1 MPWSP
6 TPTSP
11 VRRHQTA
18 WFPEPPAPSPREH
31 RIGWFPRHR
40 LTATDTGIGQDFAAL
55 LTRAAVADTGV
66 GEDQAALQLL
76 TVPLAADIG
85 IGMDT
90 GLLLPKL
97 TGADTGIGQDL
108 LAGPVGIGRLPDL
121 GVGHDLA
128 ALQLGAQHGLDHG
141 IGHDLEQQLRA
152 RLPSRPTAG
161 VGADTGTIGF
171 TPQAAVLHTITTSG
185 TIIHLQIPAWCR
197 WIDGIGLGAGGGGAP
212 GNQLGGSGAGADAG
226 QYASRRWDRGVNRNN
241 WRRVAIRAGNG
252 GAQNG
257 GNGQPTEIWI
267 EDWNGQVDHL
277 VAPGGA
283 GKTHQVALPSDREG
297 KAPGNHSFQ
306 GINATG
312 GTGNSTPPGSGGR
325 GGGGTFWPLNPG
337 SGDAGARGQ
346 AWIRFSM

>member
-6 TPTSP
+6 TPIAP
-11 VRRHQTA
+11 ARRHVVG
-18 WFPEPPAPSPREH
+18 WFPQPTPPPARPH

-40 LTATDTGIGQDFAAL
+40 LTATDTGIGQDLAAL
-55 LTRAAVADTGV
+55 LTRTLLADTGI
-66 GEDQAALQLL
+66 GADRATLQLL
-76 TVPLAADIG
+76 TDQLATSAG
-85 IGMDT
+85 IGTDT
-90 GLLLPKL
+90 GLLLPYL
-97 TGADTGIGQDL
+97 TTTDTGIGQDL

-121 GVGHDLA
+121 GIGQDHA
-128 ALQLGAQHGLDHG
+128 ALQLRAQVGTDLG
-141 IGHDLEQQLRA
+141 IGQDLAQQLRA
-152 RLPSRPTAG
+152 RLSARPTAG

-306 GINATG
+306 GITATG